1 MNSNSMFHFI
11 KHLSLWLNICYK
23 ATHLEI
29 TITTELFSYWKARD
43 GENIYCGK
51 TSLPIVL
58 WTHPHKKSDHKRKN
72 GYTEK
77 KLLTFSSMCKCIS
90 WMSFLNVLEFLHLK
104 MYCNNLTNSSFWQI
118 NRIWWKM
125 NWIFVLRNVFWN
137 WRISILHQWDRNTGF
152 RISSSKSWFCT
163 CTTGVVFTQYSFYAC
178 VTNLQR
184 DNKKVRFLN
193 KRQR

>member
-72 GYTEK
+72 GYIEK
-77 KLLTFSSMCKCIS
+77 KLLTFSSMCKCLS

-104 MYCNNLTNSSFWQI
+104 MHCNNLTNSSFWLI
-118 NRIWWKM
+118 
-125 NWIFVLRNVFWN
+125 IFDGKWTGYLYSEMFSETEESVFYTNEIEIQALGSVLQSPDSAHAQLVLCSHNIAFM
-137 WRISILHQWDRNTGF
+137 H
-152 RISSSKSWFCT
+152 
-163 CTTGVVFTQYSFYAC
+163 A
-178 VTNLQR
+178 
-184 DNKKVRFLN
+184 
-193 KRQR
+193 